1 MLLSFFPFFLLA
13 TGPSSKRSKRFSV
26 GGLGGLGFDLYKRV
40 PKLFSPS
47 TSPASSSNPLSPS
60 HYNSKEKEKGGK
72 KGDGRAFTG
81 NVYLGSRS
89 ESQSHP
95 NMHLGTVVSGGSES
109 FLSISQSFCLI
120 ALVVSFVF
128 SDIY

>member
-1 MLLSFFPFFLLA
+1 MLLTFFFLSFFLLA
-13 TGPSSKRSKRFSV
+13 TGPTSKRSKRFSV

-60 HYNSKEKEKGGK
+60 HSKEKEKSGK
-72 KGDGRAFTG
+72 KGSNWDGRGFTG
-81 NVYLGSRS
+81 NMYLGSRS

-95 NMHLGTVVSGGSES
+95 NVHLGTVVSGGSES
-109 FLSISQSFCLI
+109 FLNSSPHLP
-120 ALVVSFVF
+120 V
-128 SDIY
+128 